1 VNWLWWAPLGAAV
14 LHIGEEFVYPGGFA
28 SWDREFRPA
37 IRSSITPGLHLF
49 VNALL
54 LLACVSVGISGM
66 PGAAIVVS
74 GLRFR
79 SVVPASLSVAGWLAL
94 AALLFSN
101 AVFHLVGTYQTKR
114 LSPGVRTGLLLYV
127 PLALVGYWHF
137 MHAGQASAIAA
148 ASSAS
153 LGGSYHLWASLAHR
167 WRSRRHKE
175 AGPPLS

>member
-1 VNWLWWAPLGAAV
+1 VGVVGWLWWAPLGAAV

-28 SWDREFRPA
+28 SWNREYRSS
-37 IRSSITPGLHLF
+37 IRSSITTGLHMF

-54 LLACVSVGISGM
+54 LVACVSVGISGM
-66 PGAAIVVS
+66 PGAGMVV
-74 GLRFR
+74 GGVRLR
-79 SVVPASLSVAGWLAL
+79 SAVPASLSVPGWLAPV
-94 AALLFSN
+94 ALLFSN

-137 MHAGQASAIAA
+137 IRAGQVSVIAA
-148 ASSAS
+148 AVSAS

-167 WRSRRHKE
+167 WRSRSHM
-175 AGPPLS
+175 A